1 MTSKISQGQFSHD
14 EKDTFRR
21 VVDDLWNA
29 RSGLLYA
36 TKSHDFASTADAAG
50 LTTTVVVPGAEL
62 GDFAMVSHEVD
73 IVGVTLTAYVSA
85 ADTVSVRF
93 QNESGTNP
101 VDLGAAVTLRVVV
114 IPRREVYDVFGPHAL
129 FGSATVDVASLLDA
143 AGATSSGI
151 TVTGAALGDFVLFS
165 HGVDLQGIS
174 ATAYVQAADTV
185 EVRFQNESGGTLD
198 LASTTTRVLVLPAA
212 YVYEAFAGQAL
223 IGQATFDPAASADG
237 AGETATVTVGGAK
250 LGDFCIASFSL
261 DLQDYTVTSYVSAAN
276 TVKVRFQNEGGA
288 TLNIASGTLRATVV
302 PKSLFESVSTA
313 QLSK

>member
-1 MTSKISQGQFSHD
+1 MTSKISQGQFDHD
-14 EKDTFRR
+14 IKDTFRR
-21 VVDDLWNA
+21 VVDDLWDV

-36 TKSHDFASTADAAG
+36 TKSHDFASTVDAAG
-50 LTTTVVVPGAEL
+50 LTTSVVVPGAEL

-73 IVGVTLTAYVSA
+73 IVGVTLTAYVSSP
-85 ADTVSVRF
+85 DTVSVRF
-93 QNESGTNP
+93 QNESAAT

-114 IPRREVYDVFGPHAL
+114 IPRRKVYDVFGPHAL
-129 FGSATVDVASLLDA
+129 FGSATVDVASLVDA

-151 TVTGAALGDFVLFS
+151 TVTGAALGDYVLFS
-165 HGVDLQGIS
+165 HGVDLAGIS

-250 LGDFCIASFSL
+250 LGDFCLASFSL

-288 TLNIASGTLRATVV
+288 APNIASGTLRALVV
-302 PKSLFESVSTA
+302 PKSLFENVSTA